1 MAQPRNAA
9 EAIAALLEL
18 SHRLAPDDVGPV
30 VREMVAP
37 AGFADCSFYL
47 SDYEQRVLVPLPP
60 AEGDP
65 FDIDTTLAGRCF
77 RHVEVVEVAGE
88 DGAPNRLIVP
98 LLDGSERVGVMVVEV
113 AALND
118 KVVADARQIASL
130 TAELIVSKQAYGDHL
145 LLVRRRADMDIAAEM
160 RWALLPPLTFTTPR
174 IEVSGVLEPAYE
186 IAGDAFDYALNGDV
200 LHLAV
205 IDAMGHGLEAS
216 RMANL
221 AIGSYR
227 HARRVG
233 MELVDMYRSID
244 AAVWSQFGDERFVT
258 GHLARLHV
266 DTGLLRWL
274 NAGHPRPLLLRDA
287 SVITELAG
295 ETCLPIG
302 LGGVPTEIAE
312 VQLEPGDTVLFFSDG
327 VTEARSED
335 GELFGE
341 GRLIDHLTRAAVS
354 REPLPELMRRLA
366 HAIVDH
372 EGHQLRD
379 DATLLAA
386 CWHGHGPSDLLTLP
400 PTPAERGRPGGVGGP
415 EAATTS

>member
-1 MAQPRNAA
+1 MVEPRNAA
-9 EAIAALLEL
+9 EAIAALLEA
-18 SHRLAPDDVGPV
+18 SHRLAPEEVGPV
-30 VREMVAP
+30 VREAVAP
-37 AGFADCSFYL
+37 AGFANCSFYL

-60 AEGDP
+60 AEGEP
-65 FDIDTTLAGRCF
+65 FDIDTTLPGRCF
-77 RHVEVVEVAGE
+77 RHVEVVELAGGA
-88 DGAPNRLIVP
+88 GAPNRVIIP
-98 LLDGSERVGVMVVEV
+98 LLDGSERVGVMIVEV
-113 AALND
+113 EALTD
-118 KVVADARQIASL
+118 DIVADARKIASL

-145 LLVRRRADMDIAAEM
+145 LVIRRLRPFDIAAEM
-160 RWALLPPLTFTTPR
+160 RWALLPPLTFTTPS

-227 HARRVG
+227 HARRTG
-233 MELVDMYRSID
+233 MELMDMYRSID
-244 AAVWSQFGDERFVT
+244 AVVSSQFGDERFVT

-266 DTGLLRWL
+266 DTGLLRWV
-274 NAGHPRPLLLRDA
+274 NAGHPCPLLLRDA

-295 ETCLPIG
+295 ETCMPIG
-302 LGGVPTEIAE
+302 LGDIPTEVAE
-312 VQLEPGDTVLFFSDG
+312 VNLEPGDTVVFFSDG
-327 VTEARSED
+327 VTEARSPS

-341 GRLIDHLTRAAVS
+341 SRLIDHLTRAAVS
-354 REPLPELMRRLA
+354 REPLPEMMRRLA